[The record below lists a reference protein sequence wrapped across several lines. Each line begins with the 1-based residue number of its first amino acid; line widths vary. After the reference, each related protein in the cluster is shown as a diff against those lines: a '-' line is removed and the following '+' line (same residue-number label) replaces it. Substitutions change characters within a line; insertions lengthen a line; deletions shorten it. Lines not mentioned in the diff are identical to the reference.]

1 MKTNCSRW
9 IFRTGL
15 LALFLIVPGV
25 AWTQT
30 QDACAG
36 ALIPPI
42 EGPGQATLGNATGCG
57 VVITVTAV
65 NGDGNATAFSVSI
78 PNGGNGNPY
87 DGPPY
92 VSENDVS
99 DDTLVGIRNN
109 SGQALSSITLTSA
122 NLTFRGAFAFDGD
135 GPCAFASFFEL
146 GTPTDCPT
154 GGQTGYEGPGNTFTN
169 PTGPF
174 CNGEFQC
181 PTTGTIIFPN
191 TLASGQ
197 SSWFALEGTPSSLS
211 LGQQAVLTFTPTQ
224 TSAVA
229 TFNCSSGLTPCP
241 DQGAH
246 SMKFSLNS
254 VSTTFSITL
263 LAFEVDGDGVCE
275 SGIPGDPNDPIDC
288 RFVRYFGEPAFNGTF
303 QPTNVPLCYAYSSTS
318 NSAPFHC
325 VYYSVQNPP
334 STSLYTGPVLESIAW
349 NTLET
354 PPAGYVNSPQMYDD
368 PSDDLNVCGCYPT
381 IMGGP
386 FSSFPYSAN
395 NAPYNVEDNQFV
407 FDITT
412 FFNPNPG
419 TVGTDPTT
427 GGKTKTFNDFVIAF
441 PLTIAQV
448 QQPVNSDGSSVF
460 NAKRGVVPIK
470 FNLLQDGVATCNLP
484 PATLS
489 LTRLFGGTPGSVDE
503 STYAMAADS
512 GSNFRV
518 SGCQYIYNLAASAV
532 GPGQY
537 KVGLMIGTEVVGIA
551 YFELK

>member
-9 IFRTGL
+9 ILSAGL
-15 LALFLIVPGV
+15 LALFLIVPGA

-30 QDACAG
+30 QDPCAG
-36 ALIPPI
+36 ALIPLI

-65 NGDGNATAFSVSI
+65 DPNGVATAFSVTI

-87 DGPPY
+87 DGT
-92 VSENDVS
+92 
-99 DDTLVGIRNN
+99 DDTLVGIVNN
-109 SGQALSSITLTSA
+109 SGAGLTSITLTSP
-122 NLTFRGAFAFDGD
+122 NLTFGGAFAFNGD
-135 GPCAFASFFEL
+135 GPCHFA
-146 GTPTDCPT
+146 GQDCFD
-154 GGQTGYEGPGNTFTN
+154 GQFGYEGPDNFFSN
-169 PTGPF
+169 ITGPPL
-174 CNGEFQC
+174 CGEDFPC
-181 PTTGTIIFPN
+181 PTTGTVNFVEEGG
-191 TLASGQ
+191 LANGL

-254 VSTTFSITL
+254 VSTAFSITL
-263 LAFEVDGDGVCE
+263 LAFEVDGNGVCQ
-275 SGIPGDPNDPIDC
+275 SGIPGDPSDPIDC

-334 STSLYTGPVLESIAW
+334 LTSFYTGPVLESIAW

-368 PSDDLNVCGCYPT
+368 PSDDLNVCGCYPA

-386 FSSFPYSAN
+386 FSSFPYSSN
-395 NAPYNVEDNQFV
+395 NPPYNVEDNQFV

-460 NAKRGVVPIK
+460 NANRGVVPIK
-470 FNLLQDGVATCNLP
+470 FNLLQDGIATCNLP

-489 LTRLFGGTPGSVDE
+489 LTRLLGGTPGSVDE

-512 GSNFRV
+512 GSNFRI

-537 KVGLMIGTEVVGIA
+537 KVGLMIGTQVVGIA

>member
-1 MKTNCSRW
+1 MKTNRSRW
-9 IFRTGL
+9 NFSASL
-15 LALFLIVPGV
+15 LAWFLILPSA

-30 QDACAG
+30 QDPCHG
-36 ALIPPI
+36 ALISS
-42 EGPGQATLGNATGCG
+42 ESGTSLGSATGCG
-57 VVITVTAV
+57 LIITVTAV
-65 NGDGNATAFSVSI
+65 NPSGVATAFSVTM

-87 DGPPY
+87 DGT
-92 VSENDVS
+92 
-99 DDTLVGIRNN
+99 DDTLIGILNR
-109 SGQALSSITLTSA
+109 SGAGLTSITLTST
-122 NLTFRGAFAFDGD
+122 NLTFGGAFNFNQD
-135 GPCAFASFFEL
+135 GPCSFAGSQYDS
-146 GTPTDCPT
+146 GQDCFD
-154 GGQTGYEGPGNTFTN
+154 GESGYEGPDNFFSN
-169 PTGPF
+169 ITGPPL
-174 CNGEFQC
+174 CGEGFPC
-181 PTTGTIIFPN
+181 PTTGTVNFVEEEG
-191 TLASGQ
+191 LANGS
-197 SSWFALEGTPSSLS
+197 SSWFALEGTPSSLN
-211 LGQQAVLTFTPTQ
+211 LGQMLLFTPNQ

-254 VSTTFSITL
+254 VSQSFSITL
-263 LAFEVDGDGVCE
+263 LAVEVDGDGICE
-275 SGIPGDPNDPIDC
+275 SGIPGDPTDPIDC

-303 QPTNVPLCYAYSSTS
+303 QSTKVPQCYAYSSTS
-318 NSAPFHC
+318 NGAPFHC
-325 VYYSVQNPP
+325 VYYSVQNAPL
-334 STSLYTGPVLESIAW
+334 TSFYTGPVLESIAW

-368 PSDDLNVCGCYPT
+368 PSDDLNTCNCYPT

-386 FSSFPYSAN
+386 YSSFPYTLN
-395 NAPYNVEDNQFV
+395 NPPYNATDNQFV

-460 NAKRGVVPIK
+460 NANRGVVPIK

-489 LTRLFGGTPGSVDE
+489 LTRLLGGTPGAVDE

-512 GSNFRV
+512 GSNFRI
-518 SGCQYIYNLAASAV
+518 SGCQYIYNLAAAAV

-537 KVGLMIGTEVVGIA
+537 KVGLMIGAEVVGIA